1 MKRSFSDGVE
11 EAAKLLEPAV
21 KLLKEN
27 LENDDEV
34 QEGQEELVNLGSESI
49 PSPASSGT
57 TPETA
62 EPIQMPK
69 YMAIKCGNLIGRL
82 HTELFICPGIREQCI
97 EIAGCSQLLTP
108 VEFTIRAEKSKQK
121 DWKGSIKHNG
131 RMLRTMMEDKQLDF
145 YNHEEHCSF
154 KCHSRN
160 YITKNG
166 GTQSKDVVRVKQAP
180 QRRHSIAAVPIV
192 PPQTFINQFL
202 QERMINPELL
212 SILQAHCNAE
222 NQKRLEEAER
232 QRLQKQHAIK
242 NLLRNDPVT
251 FWKQIML
258 SKLPAMVFSKISNEF
273 GIIAQNLSYGTEIAS
288 NAQKL
293 LQMIQAFN
301 LEDALCREM
310 CGEFILPTSNVVPLL
325 PLLATSPILATPPV
339 PTQKA
344 SVPVPS
350 KEIQPIQPILPIQNP
365 QISFFN
371 NNNNHVLTSSEKLEM
386 MLQSMHN

>member
-21 KLLKEN
+21 KLLREN
-27 LENDDEV
+27 SENEDES

-57 TPETA
+57 TPERA

-69 YMAIKCGNLIGRL
+69 YMAVKCGNLLGRL
-82 HTELFICPGIREQCI
+82 HTELFYCPGIREQCI
-97 EIAGCSQLLTP
+97 EIAGCSHLLTP
-108 VEFTIRAEKSKQK
+108 VDFTIKAEKSKQK

-131 RMLRTMMEDKQLDF
+131 KMLRTLMEDRQLDF

-166 GTQSKDVVRVKQAP
+166 GTQSKDGVRVKEAP
-180 QRRHSIAAVPIV
+180 QRRHSIAAVPMV
-192 PPQTFINQFL
+192 APQTFMNQFL
-202 QERMINPELL
+202 QEGMINPELL

-232 QRLQKQHAIK
+232 QRLQKQQAIK
-242 NLLRNDPVT
+242 NLLQNDPTT

-273 GIIAQNLSYGTEIAS
+273 GLMAQKLSYGTDLAS

-293 LQMIQAFN
+293 LQLIQAFN

-310 CGEFILPTSNVVPLL
+310 CGEFILPTSNVIPLL
-325 PLLATSPILATPPV
+325 PLLATSPVLAMSPI
-339 PTQKA
+339 QKA
-344 SVPVPS
+344 SLPL
-350 KEIQPIQPILPIQNP
+350 KEVQPILPIQNP
-365 QISFFN
+365 PISFFN
-371 NNNNHVLTSSEKLEM
+371 NNNNDVLTSSEKLEM
-386 MLQSMHN
+386 MLQSMSN